1 MKINEYIKQIDK
13 LKQKILVYKELRM
26 FIEEYLKT
34 DTKEAER
41 YIPYSAPDFLPSG
54 EVSFEAV
61 VPGYIVGD
69 VVLELDE
76 AINSLDKELQKL
88 LNKELA

>member
-13 LKQKILVYKELRM
+13 LKQKILVYKELRI
-26 FIEEYLKT
+26 FLDDYLKT

-54 EVSFEAV
+54 EVSFESV

-69 VVLELDE
+69 VAVELDD
-76 AINSLDKELQKL
+76 ALNSLEKELEKL
-88 LNKELA
+88 LNKERS